1 MTKLD
6 TRKLLGFRLLASEAL
21 SNESLGLK
29 KGNKPGAVGLS
40 LKMGLKT
47 GRKGGAVS
55 LGLKMG
61 RKPVAPALV

>member
-6 TRKLLGFRLLASEAL
+6 ARKLLGFRLLASAKP

-29 KGNKPGAVGLS
+29 KGNKPTVPS
-40 LKMGLKT
+40 LGLK
-47 GRKGGAVS
+47 KGTKPGAVS

-61 RKPVAPALV
+61 RKPVAPASV